1 MSGKKM
7 EAGCFD
13 QVHDEVHSE
22 HGTPRQRKRH
32 SGRDRDTVHPG
43 VNTVH
48 PGVNMQIPGSGANT
62 VPAWQSPVE
71 TTTGM
76 DPGRARYF

>member
-7 EAGCFD
+7 VVSTKSMTKSTANT
-13 QVHDEVHSE
+13 VHPLVE
-22 HGTPRQRKRH
+22 KRH

-48 PGVNMQIPGSGANT
+48 PGVNMADPGANM
-62 VPAWQSPVE
+62 VPAWQSPVK

-76 DPGRARYF
+76 DPGRAR